1 MDDSLSFKKNF
12 DERVSLEDF
21 EKFPS
26 KSSRINDPLSLSNI
40 KQSGITQKELYPNSQ
55 NEYLIKNNDSKGL
68 IFDLKESKFNFFDNQ
83 RTKNNNILKKLK
95 NKLFKNENQNSR
107 NKSFSLNKKKD
118 INYQNDNFSLLNEEI
133 KFYEKYKSIS
143 EKELLNLIEKEIN
156 KTIIQKNY
164 EKKMQKQKEKFYN
177 SEEKDKTEKK
187 KQKLKEEE
195 NKKNYYEEINKRKIL
210 NEKINKELEENRK
223 KMEKKLFDF
232 NEKEKKRL
240 LNLEYQKELNLIN
253 QKEQDEIRKK
263 KINEAQKNFEL
274 KLNEKRNIFLSKE
287 KNNEEIKKKL
297 EENKIILQKQKNEDD
312 YQKKLKIKKKL
323 EEKDLLTQKKYEE
336 YNNKQKIFYEKQ
348 KLKEQKQKLEI
359 QEREKENI
367 LKTNLLKKNL
377 ERNLEI
383 INEKRE
389 KLLKKFES
397 KESFIKKLNKE
408 KKREFLLKSEEEKRR
423 KFIKDDNLRK
433 INNIQNYEK
442 EKILELIEEKFK
454 KIDNIKYNQEK
465 LREKKDKISNKIKIE
480 KNINA
485 KKINRIFSKQNI
497 DIKDLE
503 NFRNLFPNSSS
514 KFNNLIQQFKNCE
527 NENNKY
533 NNFNLDNKSLDK
545 SSFITSINYI
555 GNVKKSNSSNNIF
568 NDNKNS
574 FSNINDIERKI
585 NNYSVLYKNNNVN
598 KIIKKVNENQIKIN
612 NMKLELN
619 KQLMNMIE
627 NEEKNETERK
637 NKFNNISDDEIKNNL
652 SKQFS
657 EERALATKKINELSL
672 SNEKKIE
679 EYIKSLEQ
687 N

>member
-1 MDDSLSFKKNF
+1 M
-12 DERVSLEDF
+12 
-21 EKFPS
+21 
-26 KSSRINDPLSLSNI
+26 
-40 KQSGITQKELYPNSQ
+40 
-55 NEYLIKNNDSKGL
+55 
-68 IFDLKESKFNFFDNQ
+68 
-83 RTKNNNILKKLK
+83 
-95 NKLFKNENQNSR
+95 
-107 NKSFSLNKKKD
+107 
-118 INYQNDNFSLLNEEI
+118 
-133 KFYEKYKSIS
+133 
-143 EKELLNLIEKEIN
+143 
-156 KTIIQKNY
+156 
-164 EKKMQKQKEKFYN
+164 
-177 SEEKDKTEKK
+177 
-187 KQKLKEEE
+187 
-195 NKKNYYEEINKRKIL
+195 
-210 NEKINKELEENRK
+210 
-223 KMEKKLFDF
+223 
-232 NEKEKKRL
+232 
-240 LNLEYQKELNLIN
+240 
-253 QKEQDEIRKK
+253 
-263 KINEAQKNFEL
+263 
-274 KLNEKRNIFLSKE
+274 
-287 KNNEEIKKKL
+287 

-465 LREKKDKISNKIKIE
+465 LREKKDKISNKINIE